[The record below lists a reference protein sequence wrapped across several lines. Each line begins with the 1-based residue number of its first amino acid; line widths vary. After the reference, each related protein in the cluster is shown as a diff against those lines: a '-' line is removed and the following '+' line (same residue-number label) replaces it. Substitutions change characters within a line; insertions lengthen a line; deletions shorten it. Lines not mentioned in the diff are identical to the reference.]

1 MLSASGLPMAEFLV
15 LSAVFIL
22 AMVALGLV
30 RIMRGPGD
38 ADRIMAMQLLGT
50 GGIAALLLLA
60 VGTGVAA
67 IVDAAL
73 TLALLAAV
81 VAAAFADSAQR
92 DAAAEE

>member
-1 MLSASGLPMAEFLV
+1 MAEFLV
-15 LSAVFIL
+15 LAAAFIL

-30 RIMRGPGD
+30 RIKRGPGD

-60 VGTGVAA
+60 AGTGVGA

-81 VAAAFADSAQR
+81 AAAAFADSAQR
-92 DAAAEE
+92 RTAAEE